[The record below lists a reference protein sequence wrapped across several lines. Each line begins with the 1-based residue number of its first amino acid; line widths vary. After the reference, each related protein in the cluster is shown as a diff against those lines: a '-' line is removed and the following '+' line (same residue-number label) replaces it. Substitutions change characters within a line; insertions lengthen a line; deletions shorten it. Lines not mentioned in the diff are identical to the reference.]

1 MARQIWPPEE
11 IEAIVAGAFTTH
23 HLLWLE
29 AGTLGEL
36 TLPAFRSTG
45 VFRAADG
52 REWAVRRTSWWRGQ
66 HEMRERGVLLGT
78 AWPRGFFRREIVIRF
93 GAGEYLLQP
102 TGVWS
107 RGWRLTDALERTLLE
122 VRPRG
127 VFRRGAYLTVV
138 VPVDVPLLVFA
149 YYLVHT
155 RWQEDSAAASAASS
169 SAATAAS

>member
-1 MARQIWPPEE
+1 MARQIGPYEE
-11 IEAIVAGAFTTH
+11 IEALVSGAFTTH
-23 HLLWLE
+23 HQLWTE
-29 AGTLGEL
+29 TGTLGEL
-36 TLPAFRSTG
+36 TLPAFRATG

-78 AWPRGFFRREIVIRF
+78 AWPRGFFRREIALRF
-93 GAGEYLLQP
+93 GAGEYLLRS
-102 TGVWS
+102 TSFWGRSWC
-107 RGWRLTDALERTLLE
+107 LADAVDGTLLE
-122 VRPRG
+122 IRPRG
-127 VFRRGAYLTVV
+127 VFRRGAYLSVL

-155 RWQEDSAAASAASS
+155 RWQEESAAASSASS